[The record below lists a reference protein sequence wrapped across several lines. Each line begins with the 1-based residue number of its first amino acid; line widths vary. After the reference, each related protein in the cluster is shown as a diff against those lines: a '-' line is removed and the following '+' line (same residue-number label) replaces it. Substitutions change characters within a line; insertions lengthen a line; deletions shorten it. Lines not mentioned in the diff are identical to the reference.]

1 MDRRPWPLVLCSV
14 VCTPVHSCCVSD
26 VPGLSDVSSVE
37 RFRAE
42 VSSALLDYC
51 SLMSLTL
58 SSDDS
63 QLVVDK
69 FGRMLLELSEIK
81 LASIELEE
89 FLYQQHVAGCTS
101 TGSLLAEML
110 LSSRQ

>member
-1 MDRRPWPLVLCSV
+1 
-14 VCTPVHSCCVSD
+14 
-26 VPGLSDVSSVE
+26 LSDIGTVE
-37 RFRAE
+37 RFRGE
-42 VSSALLDYC
+42 VSSALLDYS
-51 SLMSLTL
+51 SLMSLTM
-58 SSDDS
+58 SEDS
-63 QLVVDK
+63 IVVDK

-101 TGSLLAEML
+101 SGSLLAEML

>member
-1 MDRRPWPLVLCSV
+1 LL
-14 VCTPVHSCCVSD
+14 PVQHWSCCAVSD
-26 VPGLSDVSSVE
+26 VPGLSDVSLVE

-58 SSDDS
+58 SASYDDS
-63 QLVVDK
+63 PLVVDK

>member
-1 MDRRPWPLVLCSV
+1 M
-14 VCTPVHSCCVSD
+14 
-26 VPGLSDVSSVE
+26 VE

-42 VSSALLDYC
+42 VSSALLDYS
-51 SLMSLTL
+51 SLLSLTMTEE
-58 SSDDS
+58 SI
-63 QLVVDK
+63 VIDK

-89 FLYQQHVAGCTS
+89 FLYQQHIAGCTS
-101 TGSLLAEML
+101 SSSLLSEML